1 MSRKIYE
8 KYEKENIY
16 KRVFPKERT
25 YKDVGLHLRIKTL
38 EWLNYTHL
46 EIPKAN
52 QVDEM
57 WDLAAKS
64 KQISILKFS
73 FKWIIQELH

>member
-1 MSRKIYE
+1 M
-8 KYEKENIY
+8 
-16 KRVFPKERT
+16 
-25 YKDVGLHLRIKTL
+25 HLRIKTL

-57 WDLAAKS
+57 WDLAAEGS
-64 KQISILKFS
+64 NITLKVFS
-73 FKWIIQELH
+73 ALVDG